1 MIIIIIK
8 KTINKVVYLEILQHT
23 IALTTTNVIHTTE
36 KTIQQLTKIRGR
48 GSDAFLGLETS

>member
-8 KTINKVVYLEILQHT
+8 NRTINKEVYLEILQHT

-36 KTIQQLTKIRGR
+36 KTIQQSTKIRGR
-48 GSDAFLGLETS
+48 GVGCFLRS

>member
-8 KTINKVVYLEILQHT
+8 KTINKEVYLEILQHT

-36 KTIQQLTKIRGR
+36 KTIQQSTKIRGQ
-48 GSDAFLGLETS
+48 GSDDFLGLETL

>member
-8 KTINKVVYLEILQHT
+8 KTINKEVYLEILQHT

-36 KTIQQLTKIRGR
+36 KTIQQSTKIRGQMI
-48 GSDAFLGLETS
+48 S